1 MNNPDFQYYSEAEL
15 DSERKEGLECPHKN
29 VPENLLPAIK
39 ASFLCYSQSNRE
51 ELMYLL
57 AKRTVQE
64 SARSEPSIESF
75 LEAIKKIADLA
86 KSNQDKN
93 FLYILVFA
101 THGYSKDGFQEVLS
115 PFYDAET
122 NLN

>member
-1 MNNPDFQYYSEAEL
+1 
-15 DSERKEGLECPHKN
+15 
-29 VPENLLPAIK
+29 
-39 ASFLCYSQSNRE
+39 
-51 ELMYLL
+51 MYLL

-122 NLN
+122 NSN